1 MNYLTNWNFTTSL
14 SGWTSDTIGLEWL
27 RTIFVPGTRPQG
39 GLAKRLLILDG
50 HGSHATPEFMRLCI
64 ANRIQLLYLPA
75 HTSHVLQPL
84 DISVFGPLKSAYRA
98 ILELASR
105 GLGLSLTPKET
116 FLRCYFLARKKSL
129 TVANTLAGW
138 LGSGLWPV
146 NAAKALGSKFVIDD
160 PAISIT
166 VENGILIEQEASQ
179 GTREIEFTTPRSS
192 RQLHTSVVKAF
203 KVGHNSPSV
212 RRLFRKIGNGF
223 DDLNLQ
229 IANSKEENR
238 VLTGQLGQLKKRKR
252 ARVSRNL
259 NQEFFNIRNVR
270 DTRDQMEPISNLDVV
285 MEESSESD

>member
-1 MNYLTNWNFTTSL
+1 
-14 SGWTSDTIGLEWL
+14 
-27 RTIFVPGTRPQG
+27 
-39 GLAKRLLILDG
+39 
-50 HGSHATPEFMRLCI
+50 
-64 ANRIQLLYLPA
+64 
-75 HTSHVLQPL
+75 
-84 DISVFGPLKSAYRA
+84 
-98 ILELASR
+98 
-105 GLGLSLTPKET
+105 
-116 FLRCYFLARKKSL
+116 
-129 TVANTLAGW
+129 VANTLAGW

-160 PAISIT
+160 PATSIT
-166 VENGILIEQEASQ
+166 VAHYVPIEQEASQ

-229 IANSKEENR
+229 LANSKEENR

-270 DTRDQMEPISNLDVV
+270 DTRDQMEPISNLDVE